1 MIGQTL
7 KLRVASLQDIAPGL
21 RHLRLVAVDGAP
33 LPPTG
38 AGAHVQLSLP
48 GAARVH
54 RNAYSLVNVPG
65 SRSAYDL
72 IVRRV
77 PTSRGGSAAV
87 HERLQVGDVVEALW
101 PGNLFAPVRKA
112 SRHLMIAGGV
122 GITPFLSYVQDA
134 TVRQAGFSLHV
145 CCRESEQDVFAP
157 WLGASAGTDTG
168 GTGAT
173 ASAGADVQFHWNA
186 EGRRLDIATLLAAQP
201 AGTHLYVCG
210 PESLNTAVLQAAE
223 EAGWPASQVH
233 TEHFGGAQTGGTAFE
248 AVLQKSGIRVQVAE
262 DESLL
267 EAIER
272 VGVAAPCLCRGGA
285 CGVCALPVLSG
296 EPEHRDHF
304 LSAAERASQKLVMP
318 CVSRA
323 RSASLVLDL

>member
-21 RHLRLVAVDGAP
+21 RHLRLVSVDGAP

-54 RNAYSLVNVPG
+54 RNAYSLVNAPG
-65 SRSAYDL
+65 SRSAYDV

-112 SRHLMIAGGV
+112 SRHLMVAGGI

-134 TVRQAGFSLHV
+134 TVRQAGFALHV
-145 CCRESEQDVFAP
+145 CCRASEQEVFAP
-157 WLGASAGTDTG
+157 WLGATEG
-168 GTGAT
+168 
-173 ASAGADVQFHWNA
+173 VQFHWNA
-186 EGRRLDIATLLAAQP
+186 EGRRLDIAALLTQQP

-223 EAGWPASQVH
+223 AAGWPANQVH

-248 AVLQKSGIRVQVAE
+248 AVLHKSGIRVQVAE

-285 CGVCALPVLSG
+285 CGVCALPVLDG

-304 LSAAERASQKLVMP
+304 LSATERASHKLVMP

>member
-21 RHLRLVAVDGAP
+21 RHLRLVSVDGAP

-54 RNAYSLVNVPG
+54 RNAYSLVNAPG

-87 HERLQVGDVVEALW
+87 HERLQVGDMVEALW

-112 SRHLMIAGGV
+112 SRHLMVAGGI

-134 TVRQAGFSLHV
+134 TVRQAGFALHV

-157 WLGASAGTDTG
+157 WLGSTEG
-168 GTGAT
+168 
-173 ASAGADVQFHWNA
+173 VQFHWNA

-210 PESLNTAVLQAAE
+210 PESLNSAVLQAAE
-223 EAGWPASQVH
+223 AAGWPASQVH

-272 VGVAAPCLCRGGA
+272 VGVAAACLCRGGA
-285 CGVCALPVLSG
+285 CGVCALPVLDG

>member
-7 KLRVASLQDIAPGL
+7 QLQVQGVQDIAPGL
-21 RHLRLVAVDGAP
+21 RHLRLVSADGAP

-48 GAARVH
+48 GAVRLH
-54 RNAYSLVNVPG
+54 RNAYSLVNAPG
-65 SRSAYDL
+65 SRSTYDI

-87 HERLQVGDVVEALW
+87 HERLQQGDVVEAQW
-101 PGNLFAPVRKA
+101 PGNLFPPQRKA
-112 SRHLMIAGGV
+112 SHHLLIAGGI

-134 TVRQAGFSLHV
+134 SVRRAGFALHV
-145 CCRESEQDVFAP
+145 CCRESEKNVFAP
-157 WLGASAGTDTG
+157 WLGSA
-168 GTGAT
+168 
-173 ASAGADVQFHWNA
+173 AGVQFHWNA
-186 EGRRLDIATLLAAQP
+186 QGHRLDIAALLASQA

-210 PESLNTAVLQAAE
+210 PESLNSAVLQAAE
-223 EAGWPASQVH
+223 AAGWPASQVH
-233 TEHFGGAQTGGTAFE
+233 TEHFGGAQSGGTAFE
-248 AVLQKSGIRVQVAE
+248 AVLQKSGIRVQVGE

-272 VGVAAPCLCRGGA
+272 MGVAAPCLCRGGA
-285 CGVCALPVLSG
+285 CGVCALPVLAG

-304 LSAAERASQKLVMP
+304 LSAAERASHTLVMP

>member
-21 RHLRLVAVDGAP
+21 RHIRLVAVDGAA

-48 GAARVH
+48 GATRVH
-54 RNAYSLVNVPG
+54 RNAYSLVNAPG

-77 PTSRGGSAAV
+77 PASRGGSAAV
-87 HERLQVGDVVEALW
+87 HERLLVGDVVEALW

-112 SRHLMIAGGV
+112 SRHLMIAGGI

-134 TVRQAGFSLHV
+134 SVRQAGFALHV
-145 CCRESEQDVFAP
+145 CCRESEQGVFAP
-157 WLGASAGTDTG
+157 WLGSTEG
-168 GTGAT
+168 
-173 ASAGADVQFHWNA
+173 VQFHWNA
-186 EGRRLDIATLLAAQP
+186 EGRRLDIAALLAQQP

-223 EAGWPASQVH
+223 AAGWPASQVH

-272 VGVAAPCLCRGGA
+272 VGVAAACLCRGGA
-285 CGVCALPVLSG
+285 CGVCALPVLDG

-304 LSAAERASQKLVMP
+304 LSAAERDSHKLVMP

>member
-7 KLRVASLQDIAPGL
+7 TLQVQSLRDLAPGL
-21 RHLRLVAVDGAP
+21 RHLRLVSADGAL

-38 AGAHVQLSLP
+38 AGAHVQLSLL
-48 GAARVH
+48 GAARLH
-54 RNAYSLVNVPG
+54 RNAYSLVNAPG
-65 SRSAYDL
+65 SRSAYDI

-87 HERLQVGDVVEALW
+87 HERLKVGDPIEALW
-101 PGNLFAPVRKA
+101 PGNLFTPLRKA
-112 SRHLMIAGGV
+112 SHHLMVAGGI

-134 TVRQAGFSLHV
+134 AVRQAGFALHV
-145 CCRESEQDVFAP
+145 CCRETEREVFAP
-157 WLGASAGTDTG
+157 WLADTEG
-168 GTGAT
+168 
-173 ASAGADVQFHWNA
+173 VHFHWNA
-186 EGRRLDIATLLAAQP
+186 EGHRLDITALLASQP

-210 PESLNTAVLQAAE
+210 PEALNAAVLQAADA
-223 EAGWPASQVH
+223 AGWPASQVH

-248 AVLQKSGIRVQVAE
+248 AVLQKTGIRVQVGE

-272 VGVAAPCLCRGGA
+272 MGVSAACLCRGGA
-285 CGVCALPVLSG
+285 CGVCALPVLEG

-304 LSAAERASQKLVMP
+304 LSAAERASHKLVMP

-323 RSASLVLDL
+323 RSTRLVLDL